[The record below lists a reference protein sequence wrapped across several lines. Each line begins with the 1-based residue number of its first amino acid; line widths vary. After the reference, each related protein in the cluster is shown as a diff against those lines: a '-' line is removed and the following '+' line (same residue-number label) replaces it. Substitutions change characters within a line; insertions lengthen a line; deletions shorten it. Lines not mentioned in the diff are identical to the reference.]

1 MNVAIIGC
9 GTMGKFHAAM
19 AVKCGLKVTVC
30 ADIVQKSANE
40 LAKEY
45 GAVSMHNGLPA
56 LSRDDVDIVV
66 VATPTPSHAA
76 LVQAAAK
83 EGKHIFCEKP
93 FCRTVAECKA
103 TIDVANKYGVKLFI
117 GHVVRY
123 FQEFEAVRNQI
134 QNGVIGDA
142 GFARLYRGGA
152 YPAGEDN
159 WFRNYKVSG
168 GVTLDCM
175 IHDLDWIRFVFG
187 EPERIFCQSLQ
198 RTTPE
203 YLDYSQVTMRM
214 KSGLI
219 AKVIGTWAHPSGF
232 RVMIEVCGSKGMVQ
246 FDSKDAPLSSQ
257 RRQDGAAVGTIVP
270 SSPVLKSPYL
280 LEWEDFIGWLNNEHE
295 PKVTPEDGLRAVAM
309 ATAAL
314 KSVETQEPVNL

>member
-9 GTMGKFHAAM
+9 GVMGKMHAEM
-19 AVKCGLKVTVC
+19 AVRCGLKVVVC
-30 ADIVQKSANE
+30 ADNFQKAANE
-40 LAKEY
+40 LAQKY
-45 GAVSMHNGLPA
+45 GANSTNNSQPA

-66 VATPTPSHAA
+66 IATPTTTHAA

-93 FCRTVAECKA
+93 FCRTVAECKSS
-103 TIDVANKYGVKLFI
+103 IDVAKEHGVKLFI

-123 FQEFEAVRNQI
+123 FQEFEAVRAQL
-134 QNGVIGDA
+134 QQGVVGEP
-142 GFARLYRGGA
+142 GFAHLYRGGA
-152 YPAGEDN
+152 YPAGQDN
-159 WFRNYKVSG
+159 WFRNYKLSG

-187 EPERIFCQSLQ
+187 EPERIFCQALQ
-198 RTTPE
+198 RSNPE
-203 YLDYSQVTMRM
+203 TLDYSQVTMRM

-232 RVMIEVCGSKGMVQ
+232 HVKIEVCGSKGMVQ
-246 FDSKDAPLSSQ
+246 FDSNDVPLTSE
-257 RRQDGAAVGTIVP
+257 RRGEGAAVGTIVP

-280 LEWEDFIGWLNNEHE
+280 LEWEDFLGWLEGRHE
-295 PKVTPEDGLRAVAM
+295 PRVTPEDGLHAVAM

-314 KSVETQEPVNL
+314 KSAETKAPVTL